1 MKGLIV
7 CRTGMGS
14 SLMLKIKAQ
23 KIIDKHGWDI
33 DLEHD
38 VLSGLNTYPG
48 IDFVLTMKDLTAEV
62 EASGFRAIG
71 ITDLMN
77 SEEMEAALS
86 QLISENNTS
95 R

>member
-33 DLEHD
+33 ELEHD
-38 VLSGLNTYPG
+38 VLSGLRTWRD
-48 IDFVLTMKDLTAEV
+48 IDFVITMRDLTEEV
-62 EASGFRAIG
+62 EAAGLNAIG
-71 ITDLMN
+71 ITDRRN
-77 SEEMEAALS
+77 SEEMESALIRVI
-86 QLISENNTS
+86 QHN
-95 R
+95 

>member
-38 VLSGLNTYPG
+38 VLSGLRTWQN
-48 IDFVLTMKDLTAEV
+48 IDFVITMRDLTDEV
-62 EASGFRAIG
+62 EAAGFRAIG
-71 ITDLMN
+71 IVDLMN
-77 SEEMEAALS
+77 SDEMESAL
-86 QLISENNTS
+86 TS
-95 R
+95 VVQGN